1 MAIEGI
7 AVAAVGK
14 ELVGS
19 AAIEAAKQVAQKAA
33 AEIASKCVEM
43 QGVNPAAKG
52 VEMQNANLELQTM
65 QDGFRVG
72 EMTQPG
78 SDELLASRAEQEVNC
93 KEIKQEMGDAPGEVE
108 ERNQESVAD
117 GVGNEIKPEDL
128 EYLGEDKISYEIHTR
143 NEGLEGYSHPI
154 TGVPFESKTI
164 TDAEGNEVTGVFPV
178 FDSRFDAKIPSD
190 LYEASDK
197 RQFSECNQQLA
208 ESIEKDPEAGDRFS
222 PEQLEQIK
230 AGDTPDG
237 YTWHHN
243 EEPGKMQLVDFDV
256 HAGTGHTGGRAIWG
270 GGTEFRS

>member
-33 AEIASKCVEM
+33 TEIASKCVEM

-93 KEIKQEMGDAPGEVE
+93 KEIKQEMGDAPEVKVDKIE
-108 ERNQESVAD
+108 
-117 GVGNEIKPEDL
+117 EIKSDVK
-128 EYLGEDKISYEIHTR
+128 EYLEDVKAKSPCPETVNDTPWDIEK
-143 NEGLEGYSHPI
+143 G
-154 TGVPFESKTI
+154 
-164 TDAEGNEVTGVFPV
+164 
-178 FDSRFDAKIPSD
+178 KIPSVEENKLKRAEFDEIKSD
-190 LYEASDK
+190 LISGWEKRNNRQWPRYEQDYYSENGHK
-197 RQFSECNQQLA
+197 IRQIGNRYDAHHIRPLSLGGENSV
-208 ESIEKDPEAGDRFS
+208 ENI
-222 PEQLEQIK
+222 
-230 AGDTPDG
+230 TPLHARDHYDHQG
-237 YTWHHN
+237 
-243 EEPGKMQLVDFDV
+243 V
-256 HAGTGHTGGRAIWG
+256 HSLSSSYAKLMK
-270 GGTEFRS
+270 EV